1 MQHLSN
7 QEVSFGPYLLKRG
20 GRTLAKSLAF
30 SLSCGSYLEILG
42 ANGAGKTSLLRALA
56 GLGLE
61 QGEEAGSG
69 ANNAHEYAASTF
81 YFSHQ
86 PGFRP
91 ELTVIAQLTLSLQML
106 GVPAEQQALQAPLKA
121 LGLHNLQF
129 AQIRTLSQGQGK
141 RLALLIMILSQ
152 RSLWL
157 IDEPLNALDSQ
168 ASALFEDALK
178 QHLTKG
184 GMAVIATHQRLH
196 EVHPNLAAYASG
208 QLNLN
213 AGTYAVEM
221 RPMPSGMQKPTHP
234 HAFIRLSAWQTFTW
248 SLLREWICLAAK
260 PADVLWPALFFA
272 MVLTMFPFTLE
283 ANTQGLQTIATGV
296 FWMSA
301 LLSILMA
308 AQRLFQVDEEQGA
321 LVQMYC
327 AKLSIPA
334 LCAAKI
340 IANWLFIALP
350 ILILTYLCG
359 LLYHLPL
366 HMMHQLALAMGL
378 GLLSLTGLMALFASL
393 SLMARQSQVM
403 MSILALPVFVPLLIF
418 GAAAST
424 SGAAHMM
431 SAPMWVMFSLSVLTL
446 LTMPFLSAQALTLAI
461 E

>member
-1 MQHLSN
+1 MQNPTN
-7 QEVSFGPYLLKRG
+7 QAVSFGPYLLKRG

-30 SLSCGSYLEILG
+30 SLPYGSYLEVLG

-56 GLGLE
+56 GLGH
-61 QGEEAGSG
+61 EAKDAHEFG
-69 ANNAHEYAASTF
+69 ANTF

-91 ELTVIAQLTLSLQML
+91 ELTVMAQLTLSLQML
-106 GVPAEQQALQAPLKA
+106 GVPAQQEALQQPLKA
-121 LGLHNLQF
+121 LGLHSLQF
-129 AQIRTLSQGQGK
+129 SQIRTLSHGQGK
-141 RLALLIMILSQ
+141 RLALLIMMLSQ

-178 QHLTKG
+178 QHLANG

-196 EVHPNLAAYASG
+196 EVHPNLATYASG
-208 QLNLN
+208 HLNML

-221 RPMPSGMQKPTHP
+221 RTIQNPMQKTSNMHSW
-234 HAFIRLSAWQTFTW
+234 IRLSAWQTFRW
-248 SLLREWICLAAK
+248 SLFREWVCLAAK

-272 MVLTMFPFTLE
+272 MVVTMFPFTLE

-321 LVQMYC
+321 LVQMHC
-327 AKLSIPA
+327 AKLSMPA
-334 LCAAKI
+334 FCAAKI
-340 IANWLFIALP
+340 VANWLFIAFP
-350 ILILTYLCG
+350 ILLLTYVCG
-359 LLYHLPL
+359 LLYHLPTL
-366 HMMHQLALAMGL
+366 MMHLMVLAMCL

-403 MSILALPVFVPLLIF
+403 MSLLALPVFVPLLIF
-418 GAAAST
+418 GAAVST
-424 SGAAHMM
+424 SHAEQMM
-431 SAPMWVMFSLSVLTL
+431 SAPMWVMLSLSVLTL